1 MLSEV
6 LKAEKANPRPK
17 FQILFL
23 RNDASQEVE
32 VHEVKQVDF
41 FTVQERLEHGES
53 VFITSKNS
61 QKIKAPKPVSTAP
74 QNMRA
79 KLATAFYLE
88 GV

>member
-1 MLSEV
+1 MLREM
-6 LKAEKANPRPK
+6 LKVEKANRQRK

-32 VHEVKQVDF
+32 VHEVKHVDF

-53 VFITSKNS
+53 VFITSKS
-61 QKIKAPKPVSTAP
+61 PQKIKGAKNVSEPKSIKT
-74 QNMRA
+74 
-79 KLATAFYLE
+79 KLATAFSFE